1 MNIRITSVF
10 WSTSFTIDMILK
22 FTVLVFI
29 SDIKKKGERE
39 CEWEYHLSHIFRSL
53 LNLFTYT
60 PPSHSLFCLYI
71 KLLENMNPY
80 KAMCT
85 SSDIDKINL
94 SFYMPNN
101 FVCLAF
107 LPVRKKNVCLYM
119 YVRLCVIPHKIC
131 VCLKERV
138 FIKFDKE
145 K

>member
-1 MNIRITSVF
+1 MSENII
-10 WSTSFTIDMILK
+10 
-22 FTVLVFI
+22 
-29 SDIKKKGERE
+29 
-39 CEWEYHLSHIFRSL
+39 YHTFFRSL

-60 PPSHSLFCLYI
+60 PPSLSLFCLYI

-107 LPVRKKNVCLYM
+107 LPVRKKECVSVYVCASVCHTTYN
-119 YVRLCVIPHKIC
+119 LCMFKSTCVYKVWQGKITAC
-131 VCLKERV
+131 CSPNIKEGEILDWSCIESCTHSQFVHSCRQ
-138 FIKFDKE
+138 
-145 K
+145 